1 MKKLLGVMPFVILM
15 GVTFSQVHTYV
26 ETYQNVHFM
35 YSLLYI
41 NYTPKKNLFFKKEK
55 TEKVAWK

>member
-1 MKKLLGVMPFVILM
+1 MPFVILM